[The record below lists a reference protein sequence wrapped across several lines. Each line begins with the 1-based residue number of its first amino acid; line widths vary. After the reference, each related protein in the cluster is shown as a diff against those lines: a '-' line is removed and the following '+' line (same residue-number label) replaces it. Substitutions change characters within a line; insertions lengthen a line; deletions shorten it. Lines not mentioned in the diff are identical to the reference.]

1 MREKLTIEKPDFI
14 VSIVNEKEVYVQNR
28 LIYSAKKGFIKTETT
43 TDDEIVIQKQFCNAV
58 TSGVD
63 TTVIYVDGHIFDSKE
78 YDIEVI
84 LKPKKPT
91 NDES

>member
-1 MREKLTIEKPDFI
+1 MEKLIIEKPDFT
-14 VSIVNEKEVYVQNR
+14 VSIVNDKKVYIQDKLV
-28 LIYSAKKGFIKTETT
+28 YSSKRGFVKTETT
-43 TDDEIVIQKQFCNAV
+43 EDDELVIQKQFCNAV

-84 LKPKKPT
+84 LKPK
-91 NDES
+91 NDEA

>member
-1 MREKLTIEKPDFI
+1 MEKLIIEKPDFT
-14 VSIVNEKEVYVQNR
+14 VSIVNDKKVYIQDKLV
-28 LIYSAKKGFIKTETT
+28 YSSKGGFVKTETT
-43 TDDEIVIQKQFCNAV
+43 EDDEIVIQKQFCNAV

-84 LKPKKPT
+84 LKPR
-91 NDES
+91 NDE